1 MVQMMA
7 AFILLALMLPLSIAV
22 EQEFFINDNLDSLY
36 STYSLIEDAIKSDPK
51 LGFIIMKALIPAM
64 IYCYWIIQIFG
75 FQSLPPDFSSKNPEK
90 CSFAIWLFQWVFFC
104 LLQ

>member
-1 MVQMMA
+1 MA

-36 STYSLIEDAIKSDPK
+36 STYNLIEDTIKSDPK
-51 LGFIIMKALIPAM
+51 LGFITMKALIPAM

-75 FQSLPPDFSSKNPEK
+75 FQSLAPNFSSKNPEK
-90 CSFAIWLFQWVFFC
+90 CSFAI
-104 LLQ
+104 